1 MVRRQSAFSVVRP
14 KAMASST
21 EYCIIGGGVHVW
33 YGQWISLNA
42 TWPVGFQ
49 FTPTIATGHLTIP
62 ADAQQPRPCTHSYC
76 VCSGA
81 RIGPTVCDAWLPD
94 CLNMCGPCEQYSSIP
109 RLHKISF
116 YLALCIAIRRF
127 HGQTKPKSAHTQLAV
142 GKRFCRTS
150 LIYSHRH
157 ILLHCDIVLCQCS
170 SNWSVLPAV
179 HATAQLCHYYTRH
192 VYCYPIQYLL
202 HRQHQTVK
210 EERTIGWQTN
220 KKQTNKTKL

>member
-1 MVRRQSAFSVVRP
+1 MPLGLWDSNLLLPLPLAIWPYLPTHNNHGHALIRVVFVQVRVSV
-14 KAMASST
+14 
-21 EYCIIGGGVHVW
+21 
-33 YGQWISLNA
+33 
-42 TWPVGFQ
+42 
-49 FTPTIATGHLTIP
+49 
-62 ADAQQPRPCTHSYC
+62 PRC
-76 VCSGA
+76 VM
-81 RIGPTVCDAWLPD
+81 PD

-157 ILLHCDIVLCQCS
+157 ILLHCDIVLYQCS

-179 HATAQLCHYYTRH
+179 HATAQLCHYYTTH

>member
-14 KAMASST
+14 KAMASFT

-62 ADAQQPRPCTHSYC
+62 ADAQQPRPCTHSCC

-94 CLNMCGPCEQYSSIP
+94 CLNMCGPFDHNIRAYRDCTKSHFILRFASLFADFTDKLNPKVHTPNWPLANVSVEHHLFIRTDIFYYIVTLCCANAVPIGLSCLQCMP
-109 RLHKISF
+109 PHNFATTTLHTF
-116 YLALCIAIRRF
+116 
-127 HGQTKPKSAHTQLAV
+127 
-142 GKRFCRTS
+142 
-150 LIYSHRH
+150 
-157 ILLHCDIVLCQCS
+157 
-170 SNWSVLPAV
+170 
-179 HATAQLCHYYTRH
+179 TA
-192 VYCYPIQYLL
+192 IQYNIYF
-202 HRQHQTVK
+202 
-210 EERTIGWQTN
+210 IGDT
-220 KKQTNKTKL
+220 KQ